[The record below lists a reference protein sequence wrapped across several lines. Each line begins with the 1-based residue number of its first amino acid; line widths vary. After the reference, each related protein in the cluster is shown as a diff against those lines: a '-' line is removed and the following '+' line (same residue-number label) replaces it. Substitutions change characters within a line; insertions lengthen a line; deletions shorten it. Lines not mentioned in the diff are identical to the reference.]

1 MLPIALASGDGAE
14 VKNGMAWVII
24 GGLTSSLILTL
35 FIVPVMYYIMTRLME
50 RVGGKRFGRKRRKVE
65 GRVSIA

>member
-1 MLPIALASGDGAE
+1 

-35 FIVPVMYYIMTRLME
+35 VLVPTMYYIVTRLME
-50 RVGGKRFGRKRRKVE
+50 KIGGFRFGRKRKKLGE
-65 GRVSIA
+65 QLDAA